1 MDRLSLYWT
10 FIRINIKAKTEY
22 RAAFLMTFFSRGVL
36 WSTEFALIWVLL
48 HQFQSIAGWGQYE
61 VMFLYALN
69 LTSYSLAAFFCF
81 HPFTK
86 LPAKIQ
92 SGEFDELLTKPLN
105 PLLYLM
111 SREFTASYFSN
122 VAFGLLFIAIC
133 IHNLG
138 LALGFSDLLFLLLT
152 LIGGTLIQAAAFMYT
167 AIPSFW
173 MVRNTSLANL
183 FLNDFKS
190 FIRYPISIYP
200 ASIQIFLTLIV
211 PYAFINFYPAQYFLE
226 KGDFLMFHPSFQY
239 LGIAVGAVLFA
250 GACALWHWGIKH
262 YHSTGS

>member
-1 MDRLSLYWT
+1 MDYASLYWT

-22 RAAFLMTFFSRGVL
+22 RAAFLLTFLSRGIV

-48 HQFQSIAGWGQYE
+48 YKFQSIAGWGQYE

-92 SGEFDELLTKPLN
+92 SGEFDELLTKPMN

-122 VAFGLLFIAIC
+122 VAFGMLFIGIC
-133 IHNLG
+133 ISQLK
-138 LALGFSDLLFLLLT
+138 LSLSAWDFFFLFIT
-152 LIGGTLIQAAAFMYT
+152 LVGGTLIQAAAFIYT

-173 MVRNTSLANL
+173 MVRNTSIAQLLL
-183 FLNDFKS
+183 FDFKD
-190 FIRYPISIYP
+190 FIRYPVSIYP
-200 ASIQIFLTLIV
+200 ASIQIVLTLIV
-211 PYAFINFYPAQYFLE
+211 PYAFINFYPAQYFLG
-226 KGDFLMFHPSFQY
+226 KQDFLMFHPLFQY
-239 LGIAVGAVLFA
+239 LTLAVGSVLFA
-250 GACALWHWGIKH
+250 GALLLWNWGIKQ

>member
-1 MDRLSLYWT
+1 MEHLPLYWR

-22 RAAFLMTFFSRGVL
+22 RAAFLLTFLSRGVL
-36 WSTEFALIWVLL
+36 WSTEFALLWVLL
-48 HQFQSIAGWGQYE
+48 YQFKSIAGWGQYE
-61 VMFLYALN
+61 VMFLYSLN

-105 PLLYLM
+105 PMLYLM

-122 VAFGLLFIAIC
+122 VTFGLLFMGVC
-133 IHNLG
+133 MYKLQ
-138 LALGFSDLLFLLLT
+138 LALSVWDYLLLAVV
-152 LIGGTLIQAAAFMYT
+152 LIGGTLIQASAFIYT
-167 AIPSFW
+167 AVPSFW
-173 MVRNTSLANL
+173 MVRNNSLINL
-183 FLNDFKS
+183 FMNDFKS

-200 ASIQIFLTLIV
+200 ASIQVMLTLIV
-211 PYAFINFYPAQYFLE
+211 PYAFINFYPAQYFLN
-226 KGDFLMFHPSFQY
+226 KSDFLLFHPSFQY
-239 LGIAVGAVLFA
+239 LTIVVGGIMFT
-250 GACALWHWGIKH
+250 GACLLWKFGIKH